1 MRCFL
6 FNLDSSSAASLP
18 RNKANEFGCMT
29 RPHILATSLNCWLN
43 GTSRRNLLQSTTE
56 QLQLKQCT
64 CTFLTSF
71 VKKRCDMK
79 AFDLI
84 RNRAKCMICTYLPY
98 KIFFRKSLLS
108 LSLRVVK
115 EQEVEGR
122 SSSKVRLRGDNNN
135 RNSFL
140 SKFTTP
146 F

>member
-1 MRCFL
+1 MSGQYRTLAMSL

-43 GTSRRNLLQSTTE
+43 GTSRRDLLQSTTE

-71 VKKRCDMK
+71 VKKRCGMK

-84 RNRAKCMICTYLPY
+84 RNRAKCMICTCPT
-98 KIFFRKSLLS
+98 K
-108 LSLRVVK
+108 
-115 EQEVEGR
+115 
-122 SSSKVRLRGDNNN
+122 SSSEKVKKSAF
-135 RNSFL
+135 SFFA
-140 SKFTTP
+140 SCTRAGGRRQQ
-146 F
+146 